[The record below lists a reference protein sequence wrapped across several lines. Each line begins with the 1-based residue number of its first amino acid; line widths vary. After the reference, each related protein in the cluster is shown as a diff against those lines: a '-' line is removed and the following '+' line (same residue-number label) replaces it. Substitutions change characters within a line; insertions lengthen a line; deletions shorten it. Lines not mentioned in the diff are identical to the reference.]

1 MDYHQFCILGDYS
14 FVGMNS
20 SITMDIPA
28 YVKVASNPARVIGL
42 NSVGMSRNEI
52 SSDSISLIKKAYKLI
67 YKKGYR
73 LDDAMNKLLLL
84 SEENND
90 KFLKKL
96 RN

>member
-1 MDYHQFCILGDYS
+1 
-14 FVGMNS
+14 MNS

-73 LDDAMNKLLLL
+73 LDDAMNKLFLL

-90 KFLKKL
+90 KFLDIFIKSIQSSNRGIL
-96 RN
+96 R